1 MAAFLFIGREK
12 SNLALYPLCTYS
24 FHVPKQQQQQKN
36 RSILPKVASSVLLQ
50 LEYDPIN

>member
-12 SNLALYPLCTYS
+12 SNLVLYPLCTYS
-24 FHVPKQQQQQKN
+24 FHVPKQQQQKN